1 MKNLLYHMLTYFDS
15 GLVTEVTLLKY
26 YNNIGFEYFLP
37 TCLKMLSISI
47 KLNHFVSG
55 IFKNKLEILHH
66 FILNR
71 YFKDLGEV
79 AG

>member
-1 MKNLLYHMLTYFDS
+1 MKNLLYYRLTYFDS
-15 GLVTEVTLLKY
+15 GLVIEETDPKY
-26 YNNIGFEYFLP
+26 DNNIRFEYFLV
-37 TCLKMLSISI
+37 TCRKTCNISN
-47 KLNHFVSG
+47 KLNQFVSG
-55 IFKNKLEILHH
+55 IFKNELEILHH